1 MRVEDYRFGRIVVDG
16 KAYTNDI
23 IVLSNGG
30 VVSDWW
36 RKEGHVL
43 QVCDIEKYLS
53 GDVKV
58 LIVGQGASGCMVV
71 ADEVYEWGKRRG
83 IDVVALLTGDAVVE
97 FNRRADE
104 GSVAGAFHLT
114 C

>member
-1 MRVEDYRFGRIVVDG
+1 MRVEDYSFGRIVVDG
-16 KAYTNDI
+16 RAYTNDI
-23 IVLSNGG
+23 IVLPNGG

-43 QVCDIEKYLS
+43 QVCDVEKHLR
-53 GDVKV
+53 DEVKV
-58 LIVGQGASGCMVV
+58 LIVGRGADGCMVV
-71 ADEVYEWGKRRG
+71 ADEVYEWASRRG
-83 IDVVALLTGDAVVE
+83 IDVVALLTGDAVAE

-104 GSVAGAFHLT
+104 DGVAGAFHLT